1 MDLVQMKKSTLK
13 AKKLN
18 DIQNIHLNKKKY
30 IDFVDTIYKEA
41 VLKLKYLLAES
52 YSLKPTIRKPLD
64 IKGIYQ
70 ISNIKIVEPKQEA
83 IKKCII
89 DNSELKNVHRNIVT
103 DLQALSPELI
113 IEQQKEYIQQLE
125 QESQFC
131 RKQLINLLYNV
142 QEIITENETLHYKS
156 GTELCKDTFDS
167 YTTINKFDKSTEKS
181 IQREVIKNK
190 EHKRLES
197 PKSKTIIG
205 FMQEPI
211 FEKCQYETEMKGF
224 KKLDERHK
232 KFNNITEDASKYI
245 ANKKRQI
252 EQKHNQQD
260 GKMSINTICHCNT
273 VNKSQLEI
281 EKGKKEL
288 TELRTEL
295 SQKEAF
301 INNLKMEFQQEIFKQ
316 HGKEYYQEQNKF
328 QLEIYSY
335 KEQLDRANA
344 ELDQYRRE
352 NLKLSEQLVTL
363 KEEININK
371 YIYQDNLPTQILSKL
386 ENNKLTSMITDPVVK
401 HEKVMA
407 RNVTRVGKVTS
418 APSKKRTVKLDLKI
432 KVIPKQK

>member
-301 INNLKMEFQQEIFKQ
+301 INNLKMEFQQEILNLQSKLNEVLTEKDIVERELLTTKSTVKQ

-401 HEKVMA
+401 HD
-407 RNVTRVGKVTS
+407 T
-418 APSKKRTVKLDLKI
+418 
-432 KVIPKQK
+432 